1 MMTGSPGLFYGIAL
15 VAVVLLGLSKGG
27 FVGVGA
33 LSLPL
38 LSLVL
43 PPLEGVAVLLPV
55 LLVQDLVGVW
65 AFRRTWDGHVLKTM
79 IPAGTIGVLAGYL
92 FAASVPVNAVLGAV
106 GLISAGFGAYR
117 LLVDRFGLPVSR
129 AMGSDAFGRLCGL
142 VSGFTS
148 QIALGGGPPYQLW
161 VMPRRLPRDHLIGT
175 TAIFFAIENL
185 LKVPTYLAL
194 GQVTASTLRLSL
206 LLLPVA
212 TLSTF
217 AGLKLA
223 RRTGEIWFY
232 RIIYLLMIAVGVKLV
247 AGAVQGA

>member
-1 MMTGSPGLFYGIAL
+1 MTGPPSLFYAIAFT
-15 VAVVLLGLSKGG
+15 AVILLGLSKGG

-43 PPLEGVAVLLPV
+43 PPLQGAAVLLPV
-55 LLVQDLVGVW
+55 LLVQDLVSVW
-65 AFRRTWDGHVLKTM
+65 AFRKTFDRHVLKIM
-79 IPAGTIGVLAGYL
+79 IPSGTIGVLAGYL
-92 FAASVPVNAVLGAV
+92 FAASVPVIAVLGAV

-117 LLVDRFGLPVSR
+117 LLVDRLGLPISR
-129 AMGSDAFGRLCGL
+129 AMSTDAFGRLCGL

-175 TAIFFAIENL
+175 TAIFFAVENL
-185 LKVPTYLAL
+185 LKVPTYFAL
-194 GQVTASTLRLSL
+194 GQVTASTVHLSL

-217 AGLKLA
+217 AGMKLA

-232 RIIYLLMIAVGVKLV
+232 RIVYLMMIAVGVKLMI
-247 AGAVQGA
+247 GAVQGA

>member
-1 MMTGSPGLFYGIAL
+1 MTGSPGIYYGVAIA
-15 VAVVLLGLSKGG
+15 AVILLGLSKGG

-43 PPLEGVAVLLPV
+43 PPLQAAAVLLPV
-55 LLVQDLVGVW
+55 LLVQDLVSVW
-65 AFRRTWDGHVLKTM
+65 AYRRTWDGHVLRVM
-79 IPAGTIGVLAGYL
+79 VPAGTGGVLAGYL
-92 FAASVPVNAVLGAV
+92 FAASVSVSAVLGAI
-106 GLISAGFGAYR
+106 GCISSGFGAYR

-129 AMGSDAFGRLCGL
+129 AMSSDAFGWLCGL

-148 QIALGGGPPYQLW
+148 QVALGGGPPYQLW

-175 TAIFFAIENL
+175 TAIYFGIGNL

-194 GQVTASTLRLSL
+194 GQVTTSTLRLSL

-217 AGLKLA
+217 AGLRLA
-223 RRTGEIWFY
+223 RRTGERWFY

-247 AGAVQGA
+247 VGAVQGV